1 MKGKLLGGRY
11 QVVEILASG
20 GFGQTFV
27 AEDTHRPGNPQ
38 CVVKHLKPASINSG
52 FLQNARRLFQSEAE
66 TLEKLGNHNQI
77 PRLLA
82 YFEENQEFYLV
93 QEFIQGHTLSAEL
106 QAGKPWSES
115 KVYQFLQE
123 ILNLLIFVHGH
134 RVIHRDIKPDN
145 LIRRQHDG
153 KLVLVDFGSVK
164 QAWTQVVTAQG
175 QTSATFA
182 NSPPATIAIG
192 TPGYMP
198 TEQGRG
204 RPQPNSDIYALGM
217 IAIQALTGVTPTQLI
232 EESDNGEIQW
242 QHQAQVSEGL
252 ATVLTKMVR
261 YHFKNRYQSAAEAFQ
276 ALLIVHPHQQEH
288 REFDT
293 EIPIL
298 QSRPLR
304 LRAVSVQP
312 SQEKRSSQDVVLISA
327 TRLSSTPVNSTPS
340 SASAAIRPDP
350 SRLLAASTSSTTQ
363 PTVLSPLKPQTLQ
376 LSQNIIPSHSLETQ
390 IDLKEHA
397 AIPVIHNQHYLRIGA
412 AITAVLMSVVAG
424 YNIYWQPRPNE
435 KSLEQ
440 IETLRAAGKYEKC
453 VNQAAT
459 IPQNSHLY
467 TTAQALVHECQLAQ
481 AKKFA
486 AAHNFKAAIAEASKI
501 PQADVYHQEAQQL
514 INQWSETVLEIARNE
529 YESGKLNEAI
539 AITNAIPATSRI
551 YPQTQ
556 AAIKHWQ
563 GEWQENTSYLKAAQT
578 ALNEGKWQNALSFSH
593 QVTDTPYWKQR
604 LEPIIQKAKSKV
616 AESKTTVTK
625 QPIQSAQQSVGNATI
640 PPTPT
645 RTKQLGRNTPRRITR
660 STTRQTGRSTPRPVT
675 RAATRPLFRS
685 STRRIGRSTPRRVT
699 RAAARPP
706 IRAFRSTGPATRWVK
721 RTTTR
726 RATYN
731 TPKRITRPTA
741 KRFTRS
747 APRKKSYRLIKKKKK
762 KIALV
767 GRQEA

>member
-1 MKGKLLGGRY
+1 MKGKLLGGHY
-11 QVVEILASG
+11 QVVEILATG
-20 GFGQTFV
+20 GFGQTYV
-27 AEDTHRPGNPQ
+27 AEDAHRPGNPQ
-38 CVVKHLKPASINSG
+38 CVVKHLKPASVNSR

-66 TLEKLGNHNQI
+66 TLEKLGNHDQI

-123 ILNLLIFVHGH
+123 SLNLLIFVHGH

-145 LIRRQHDG
+145 LIRRQRDG

-204 RPQPNSDIYALGM
+204 KPRPNSDIYALGM
-217 IAIQALTGVTPTQLI
+217 IAIQALTGVSPTQLI
-232 EESDNGEIQW
+232 EDSDNGEIQW
-242 QHQAQVSEGL
+242 QHQAQVSQGL
-252 ATVLTKMVR
+252 AAVLTKMVR
-261 YHFKNRYQSAAEAFQ
+261 YHFKNRYQSAAETLQ
-276 ALLIVHPHQQEH
+276 ALLLVHPHQQEH
-288 REFDT
+288 RDSDG
-293 EIPIL
+293 EISIW
-298 QSRPLR
+298 QSRPLQR
-304 LRAVSVQP
+304 TVVSVQP
-312 SQEKRSSQDVVLISA
+312 SQERQSSQDIILITA
-327 TRLSSTPVNSTPS
+327 TSSSNTPINSTPS
-340 SASAAIRPDP
+340 SASAVIHPDP
-350 SRLLAASTSSTTQ
+350 SPLLAASTSSTTQ
-363 PTVLSPLKPQTLQ
+363 PTVLSPLKPQAPQ
-376 LSQNIIPSHSLETQ
+376 ANQSVVPSPPASLETQ
-390 IDLKEHA
+390 MNLKEHV
-397 AIPVIHNQHYLRIGA
+397 AIPAIHNQHHLRIGA
-412 AITAVLMSVVAG
+412 TITAVLMSVVAG
-424 YNIYWQPRPNE
+424 YGIYWQPRPNE
-435 KSLEQ
+435 KTLEQ

-459 IPQNSHLY
+459 NPQDSHLY
-467 TTAQALVHECQLAQ
+467 TAAQALLHECQLAQ

-486 AAHNFKAAIAEASKI
+486 AAQNFKAAIAEASKI
-501 PQADVYHQEAQQL
+501 PQAGAYHQEAQQL
-514 INQWSETVLEIARNE
+514 VNQWSETVLEIAKNE

-539 AITNAIPATSRI
+539 AIANAIPATSRI

-563 GEWQENTSYLKAAQT
+563 GEWKENTSYLKAAQT
-578 ALNEGKWQNALSFSH
+578 ALNEGKWQNVLSFGH
-593 QVTDTPYWKQR
+593 KVTDTPYWNQR

-616 AESKTTVTK
+616 AESKTAVTN
-625 QPIQSAQQSVGNATI
+625 QPIQSAQQSVGNAT
-640 PPTPT
+640 PLTPTPT
-645 RTKQLGRNTPRRITR
+645 KQP
-660 STTRQTGRSTPRPVT
+660 GRSTPRRVT
-675 RAATRPLFRS
+675 RTASRRIGRSTPRQVTRTGTRPPIRAAS
-685 STRRIGRSTPRRVT
+685 RRIGRSTPRRVT
-699 RAAARPP
+699 RTGTRPP
-706 IRAFRSTGPATRWVK
+706 IRASIRSTNPANRWVK

-731 TPKRITRPTA
+731 TPKRIKSPAT

-747 APRKKSYRLIKKKKK
+747 APRKQSYRLIKKK
-762 KIALV
+762 A
-767 GRQEA
+767 R

>member
-11 QVVEILASG
+11 QVVEILATG

-145 LIRRQHDG
+145 LIRRQRDG

-204 RPQPNSDIYALGM
+204 KPRPNSDIYALGM
-217 IAIQALTGVTPTQLI
+217 IAIQALTGVNPTQLI

-242 QHQAQVSEGL
+242 QHQAQVSERL
-252 ATVLTKMVR
+252 AAVLSKMVR
-261 YHFKNRYQSAAEAFQ
+261 YHFKNRYQSAAEALQ
-276 ALLIVHPHQQEH
+276 ALLLVHPHQQEH
-288 REFDT
+288 RDSDA
-293 EIPIL
+293 EIPIR
-298 QSRPLR
+298 QSRWLQPT
-304 LRAVSVQP
+304 AVSVQP
-312 SQEKRSSQDVVLISA
+312 SQEKQSSQDVVLITA
-327 TRLSSTPVNSTPS
+327 ISSSNTPINSTTISTSGVIHPEPS
-340 SASAAIRPDP
+340 P
-350 SRLLAASTSSTTQ
+350 LLAASTSSATQ
-363 PTVLSPLKPQTLQ
+363 PTALSPLKPQAPQ
-376 LSQNIIPSHSLETQ
+376 PNQKVIPSPPDSLEARM
-390 IDLKEHA
+390 DLKEHV

-424 YNIYWQPRPNE
+424 YGIYWQPRPNE
-435 KSLEQ
+435 KTLEQ

-453 VNQAAT
+453 INQAAT
-459 IPQNSHLY
+459 TPQDSHLY
-467 TTAQALVHECQLAQ
+467 TAAQALLHECQLAQ

-486 AAHNFKAAIAEASKI
+486 AAQNFKAAIAEASKI
-501 PQADVYHQEAQQL
+501 PQAGAYHQEAQQL
-514 INQWSETVLEIARNE
+514 VNQWSETVLEIARNE

-563 GEWQENTSYLKAAQT
+563 GEWKENTSYFKAAQT
-578 ALNEGKWQNALSFSH
+578 ALNEGKWQNALSFGH
-593 QVTDTPYWKQR
+593 KVTDTPYWKQR

-616 AESKTTVTK
+616 AESKTAVTN

-640 PPTPT
+640 PLTPTPT
-645 RTKQLGRNTPRRITR
+645 KQV
-660 STTRQTGRSTPRPVT
+660 GRSTQRRVT
-675 RAATRPLFRS
+675 RATTRPPTRAA
-685 STRRIGRSTPRRVT
+685 TRRIGRSTQRRVT
-699 RAAARPP
+699 RATTRPP
-706 IRAFRSTGPATRWVK
+706 IRAFVRSTGPANRWVK
-721 RTTTR
+721 RTTSR

-731 TPKRITRPTA
+731 TPKRVTRPTA

-747 APRKKSYRLIKKKKK
+747 ATRKQSYRLIKKKS
-762 KIALV
+762 
-767 GRQEA
+767 R